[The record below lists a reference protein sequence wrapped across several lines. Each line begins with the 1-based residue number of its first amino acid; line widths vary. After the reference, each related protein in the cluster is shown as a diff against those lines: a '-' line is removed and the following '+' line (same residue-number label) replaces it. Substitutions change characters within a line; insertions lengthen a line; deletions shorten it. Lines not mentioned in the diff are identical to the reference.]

1 MVLFTLLTSLVFAQ
15 STNESKDIVH
25 KLDFENM
32 ELTATV
38 KKPHGEM
45 IVERLKGQF
54 NPLVTLRAD
63 FQPEMFESINE
74 IK

>member
-1 MVLFTLLTSLVFAQ
+1 MVLLTLFTGIVFAQ
-15 STNESKDIVH
+15 STNQSNETVH
-25 KLDFENM
+25 KLNFEDM

-38 KKPHGEM
+38 KKPQGEM
-45 IVERLKGQF
+45 IFERLKGQF

-63 FQPEMFESINE
+63 FQPEMLESINE